1 MGAPSSGKTATRALV
16 SITATPDR
24 QFQLTPPSLLT
35 GDTGYRP
42 RINLVPS
49 LSLGGA
55 PASASA
61 GALPPYVPSSGGAS
75 TSGARAEPDPS
86 ASSAAAQPSGWQVL
100 AQAVA
105 QINYANWS
113 FTRGATAPLAATT
126 LQFNLLFSGFGNK
139 FQVGEYLS
147 GSGTFNSDALGR
159 VYSLSWGVLLGGND
173 LLVRGPLSF
182 INPQLQ
188 AGLNFT
194 NLGRPDASPQFAAN
208 LSNFVNVSA
217 QGSALTVGVGG
228 QVGYAY
234 DFAANM
240 SAFSASLLLQF
251 QLQKSLG
258 SP

>member
-1 MGAPSSGKTATRALV
+1 MGAPSSGQTATRALV

-24 QFQLTPPSLLT
+24 QFQLTPLSLLT
-35 GDTGYRP
+35 ADTGYRP
-42 RINLVPS
+42 RINLVPP
-49 LSLGGA
+49 LSLGGT

-61 GALPPYVPSSGGAS
+61 GALPPYTPSSGVTA
-75 TSGARAEPDPS
+75 TSGAPAEPGPS
-86 ASSAAAQPSGWQVL
+86 ATSAAAQSPGWQVQ

-113 FTRGATAPLAATT
+113 FTRGAAAPLASTT
-126 LQFNLLFSGFGNK
+126 LQFNLLFSGFNNK

-147 GSGTFNSDALGR
+147 GSGTFSSDALGR

-173 LLVRGPLSF
+173 LLVRGPVSF

-188 AGLNFT
+188 AGPNFT
-194 NLGRPDASPQFAAN
+194 NLGRADASAQIAAN

-228 QVGYAY
+228 QIGYAY
-234 DFAANM
+234 DFAANT

-258 SP
+258 PP

>member
-1 MGAPSSGKTATRALV
+1 MYIYRNETVGNHGRILERADGNPGVGFDNGHPGPSVSTYTA
-16 SITATPDR
+16 
-24 QFQLTPPSLLT
+24 QLADGRNRLPS
-35 GDTGYRP
+35 P
-42 RINLVPS
+42 
-49 LSLGGA
+49 
-55 PASASA
+55 
-61 GALPPYVPSSGGAS
+61 GALPPSAPFSGGGS
-75 TSGARAEPDPS
+75 TNGAPAAPDPS
-86 ASSAAAQPSGWQVL
+86 ASSAVASPSGWQVL

-113 FTRGATAPLAATT
+113 FTRGAAAPLASTT

-147 GSGTFNSDALGR
+147 GTGSFNNDALGR

-173 LLVRGPLSF
+173 LLVRGPVSF

-188 AGLNFT
+188 AGPNFT
-194 NLGRPDASPQFAAN
+194 NLGRTDKGAQIAAN
-208 LSNFVNVSA
+208 LSNFINVSA

-228 QVGYAY
+228 QIGYAY
-234 DFAANM
+234 DFSANV

-258 SP
+258 PP